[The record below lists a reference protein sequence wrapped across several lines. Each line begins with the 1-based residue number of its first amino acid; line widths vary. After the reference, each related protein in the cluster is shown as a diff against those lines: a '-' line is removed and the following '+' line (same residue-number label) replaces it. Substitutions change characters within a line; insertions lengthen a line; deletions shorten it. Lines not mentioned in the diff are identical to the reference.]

1 MLGGNGGRS
10 GVMCEG
16 SPYIYPPFKVA
27 ASQSNGSGIENGV
40 EVSLADVS
48 WDGWVLPIVLCNE
61 VRCQQLFNIS
71 STFHSSSPST
81 TMGGGGD
88 GDQREFD
95 LETRVTT
102 NGNRII
108 SKMFHSCALNK

>member
-1 MLGGNGGRS
+1 MS
-10 GVMCEG
+10 GEITKGTKKCRMTKA
-16 SPYIYPPFKVA
+16 PYNLK
-27 ASQSNGSGIENGV
+27 
-40 EVSLADVS
+40 
-48 WDGWVLPIVLCNE
+48 LPS
-61 VRCQQLFNIS
+61 RWA
-71 STFHSSSPST
+71 PD
-81 TMGGGGD
+81 D